1 MPPRLRS
8 NAILSIPPQRFLVDS
23 KMNGNGEKI
32 PTPSAPKNYK
42 LLVDPMLTG
51 KKEAKVYRYE
61 GIVPGEAPVIVRDP
75 RRFSTALSKRID
87 AMDLPVPR

>member
-1 MPPRLRS
+1 
-8 NAILSIPPQRFLVDS
+8 
-23 KMNGNGEKI
+23 MNGNGEKI
-32 PTPSAPKNYK
+32 ATPSPAKPAVVPKNYK